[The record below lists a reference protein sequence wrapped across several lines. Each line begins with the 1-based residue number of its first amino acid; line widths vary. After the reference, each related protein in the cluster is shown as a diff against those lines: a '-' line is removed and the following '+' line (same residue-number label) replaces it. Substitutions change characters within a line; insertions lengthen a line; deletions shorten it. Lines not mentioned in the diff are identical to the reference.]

1 MRDHDEV
8 FRRVMKAK
16 EQYEQQKKEKTMYK
30 IMKNASGGGASD
42 GGPGKSSK
50 AFVWAM
56 RVVAALVA
64 VLMIGGI
71 AAVVY
76 FGSKDRNPN
85 GRSAGEGGQNTTM
98 QPTNTPTAGPAS
110 LLVNGSGTL
119 TLWCTANEG
128 SYDRNAYEQA
138 IAEMQ
143 ARYPNIELHWQTF
156 SDPYTLIDALETAT
170 QPGEAPDIFYE
181 GFKYALDDMAE
192 RGQAYNLDSVFANG
206 SG

>member
-30 IMKNASGGGASD
+30 IMKNAPGGGASD
-42 GGPGKSSK
+42 DGRKPSK

-98 QPTNTPTAGPAS
+98 QPTNTLTGRPTNTPTAGP
-110 LLVNGSGTL
+110 
-119 TLWCTANEG
+119 
-128 SYDRNAYEQA
+128 
-138 IAEMQ
+138 
-143 ARYPNIELHWQTF
+143 
-156 SDPYTLIDALETAT
+156 
-170 QPGEAPDIFYE
+170 
-181 GFKYALDDMAE
+181 
-192 RGQAYNLDSVFANG
+192 
-206 SG
+206 